1 MKKTNKVN
9 RPVGKIFNGI
19 FSFFD
24 KWLIT
29 PITKGILKIT
39 DFIKDNSRGLEK
51 FVNNK
56 QTLIVL
62 SLIFA
67 LAVFFVVD
75 QNSNAILYQ
84 SAEVLYNQP
93 VTAEYNEEAYVIEGL
108 PETVDI
114 TLIGRSSDIYLAKQ
128 YPTHEVSVDLRE
140 LKPGS
145 HKVTLKYKQ
154 NLASIDYKL
163 DPSTATIVVYE
174 KVSETRELT
183 YDVLHRESLDSKL
196 TVSNVTLDRNDVII
210 KGAEYK
216 LKQVATVKALVDIDN
231 ISNPEVGDIT
241 LKDVPL
247 VAYDSS
253 GNIVDVEIVPST
265 VTATVSIASPSKE
278 LPVEIVPT
286 GELAFGKAIKS
297 LTSNVSSIIVY
308 GDQEVLDQMTSFPV
322 EISIDNLDKD
332 KDYNINIQKPSGIRE
347 VSVKTLV
354 VHLTLDDVIT
364 REFENLGVEWRNLDD
379 TKYTVQAYSE
389 ADRYVTAIVRGS
401 QEVIDN
407 LDPSTIKV
415 TIDLANLGP
424 GTHEVDVVVT
434 GSDLKL
440 TYEPKVKKIR
450 VTITEK

>member
-9 RPVGKIFNGI
+9 RSVGKIFNGI

-145 HKVTLKYKQ
+145 HKVTLKYK
-154 NLASIDYKL
+154 
-163 DPSTATIVVYE
+163 
-174 KVSETRELT
+174 
-183 YDVLHRESLDSKL
+183 
-196 TVSNVTLDRNDVII
+196 
-210 KGAEYK
+210 
-216 LKQVATVKALVDIDN
+216 
-231 ISNPEVGDIT
+231 
-241 LKDVPL
+241 
-247 VAYDSS
+247 
-253 GNIVDVEIVPST
+253 
-265 VTATVSIASPSKE
+265 
-278 LPVEIVPT
+278 
-286 GELAFGKAIKS
+286 
-297 LTSNVSSIIVY
+297 
-308 GDQEVLDQMTSFPV
+308 
-322 EISIDNLDKD
+322 
-332 KDYNINIQKPSGIRE
+332 
-347 VSVKTLV
+347 
-354 VHLTLDDVIT
+354 
-364 REFENLGVEWRNLDD
+364 
-379 TKYTVQAYSE
+379 
-389 ADRYVTAIVRGS
+389 
-401 QEVIDN
+401 
-407 LDPSTIKV
+407 
-415 TIDLANLGP
+415 
-424 GTHEVDVVVT
+424 
-434 GSDLKL
+434 
-440 TYEPKVKKIR
+440 
-450 VTITEK
+450 

>member
-1 MKKTNKVN
+1 M
-9 RPVGKIFNGI
+9 I
-19 FSFFD
+19 
-24 KWLIT
+24 
-29 PITKGILKIT
+29 
-39 DFIKDNSRGLEK
+39 
-51 FVNNK
+51 
-56 QTLIVL
+56 
-62 SLIFA
+62 
-67 LAVFFVVD
+67 
-75 QNSNAILYQ
+75 
-84 SAEVLYNQP
+84 
-93 VTAEYNEEAYVIEGL
+93 
-108 PETVDI
+108 
-114 TLIGRSSDIYLAKQ
+114 
-128 YPTHEVSVDLRE
+128 
-140 LKPGS
+140 
-145 HKVTLKYKQ
+145 
-154 NLASIDYKL
+154 
-163 DPSTATIVVYE
+163 
-174 KVSETRELT
+174 
-183 YDVLHRESLDSKL
+183 
-196 TVSNVTLDRNDVII
+196 
-210 KGAEYK
+210 
-216 LKQVATVKALVDIDN
+216 
-231 ISNPEVGDIT
+231 